1 MNIQLK
7 KVKDSEKDI
16 VYRLLQFALYDG
28 SLYIDNKINNNAIF
42 DYPYFDAYFSDS
54 TRDKYFIMVD
64 DSLAGFVFINE
75 YNKFNKY
82 GKTIAEFLIMP
93 EFRRNQ
99 IGTKAATL
107 AFEKYPGPWE
117 VQPMENNKAAYS
129 FWQKVIK
136 NYTNNDYIIKNDGVE
151 DVFIFN
157 NHKTK

>member
-16 VYRLLQFALYDG
+16 LYRLLQFALYDG

-64 DSLAGFVFINE
+64 DSLAGFVLINE

-107 AFEKYPGPWE
+107 AFEKYLKGVDSIILHADYLGVSNWMNGSWKINE
-117 VQPMENNKAAYS
+117 KYIQA
-129 FWQKVIK
+129 IK
-136 NYTNNDYIIKNDGVE
+136 NEIDK
-151 DVFIFN
+151 
-157 NHKTK
+157 